1 MDIDYSLLTSQIS
14 FAGLL
19 IALLSVAGVLAGFY
33 VVERSI
39 KLLLGAVQPRDLQT
53 ISREEYD
60 EAARLS
66 EESARRWES

>member
-14 FAGLL
+14 FSGLL
-19 IALLSVAGVLAGFY
+19 IALLSVAGLLASLY
-33 VVERSI
+33 IVHRSAQLI
-39 KLLLGAVQPRDLQT
+39 VSAIRPRDLQT